1 MRVLILI
8 TVIIVAATAT
18 ARSQIND
25 LANDPD
31 QTNMCWT
38 PEQQRG
44 TAGEISPRVGAR
56 GARVPPPRRT
66 LAPFAAISSQPR
78 GVIRR
83 VTLPDGKKLVALTF
97 DLCEAA
103 YEIAGYDG
111 RIVDYLRE
119 NGIKATFFAGGKW
132 LLTHNERAQQL
143 LADPLFEVANHGW
156 RHADFKS
163 ISGQKLREEAAFSQA
178 AYEEIRAQLVK
189 RQCRVDANTAKPQL
203 PERMTL
209 LRFPYGTCNA
219 RALEAV
225 AEAGLLA
232 IQWDVATGDPSPGRS
247 ARAIASR
254 VMRSARPDSIILG
267 HANGRGWNTA
277 AALPIFVPVLK
288 KKGYRFVTV
297 SELLE
302 VGTPE
307 IVSRCY
313 DQFVGDTERWTP
325 AGRRLQYAR
334 RRSGRAKRTGSDWNP
349 FLQ

>member
-8 TVIIVAATAT
+8 AVILVAATAK
-18 ARSQIND
+18 AH
-25 LANDPD
+25 A
-31 QTNMCWT
+31 QTTGTNQAPICWT

-44 TAGEISPRVGAR
+44 TAGEIAPRVGAR
-56 GARVPPPRRT
+56 VAGIPPPRRT
-66 LAPFAAISSQPR
+66 LAPFAAISSELR

-103 YEIAGYDG
+103 HEIAGYDG
-111 RIVDYLRE
+111 RIIDYLRE

-132 LLTHNERAQQL
+132 LLTHSERAQQII
-143 LADPLFEVANHGW
+143 ADPLFEIANHGW
-156 RHADFKS
+156 RHSDFKS
-163 ISGQKLREEAAFSQA
+163 LSGKRLHQEAEFSQA
-178 AYEEIRAQLVK
+178 AYEEIRARLVK
-189 RQCRVDANTAKPQL
+189 RQCRVDANAAKSQT

-219 RALEAV
+219 PALEAV
-225 AEAGLLA
+225 AEAGLVA

-254 VMRSARPDSIILG
+254 VMRSARPGSIILG

-277 AALPIFVPVLK
+277 AALPIFMPALK
-288 KKGYRFVTV
+288 KKGYKFVTV

-302 VGTPE
+302 AGTPE

-313 DQFVGDTERWTP
+313 DQFVGDTEKWTP
-325 AGRRLQYAR
+325 AGRWLQIAR

-349 FLQ
+349 FQQ